1 MTTRSGS
8 TVPSSTTAGRVVVA
22 SGRSGRRR
30 RLFEGVGFVATWVA
44 LGFLLP
50 GNSDVYLLVGIPLT
64 IGFQVLVRRRPLRE
78 LWVRD
83 GSGFRLDRR
92 GLLLATL
99 LAIVPATFGF
109 LALRAGDWPRMGWH
123 AAAVAGAVAAAYAVR
138 STSAVAVLRSAALA
152 IAIGVGGNLVVL
164 GGIHVATAAP
174 IELSAVA
181 GTVLKSLA
189 LYFPA
194 TFLIEEVAFRGA
206 LDAHV
211 QHSGDGRGWQTA
223 LLVSALWGLWHLP
236 VADGLPLPIL
246 FVFLV
251 TWHCAIGVPL
261 SFAWRR
267 TGNLAGP
274 AFAHCAIDAAR
285 NALMLGL

>member
-1 MTTRSGS
+1 M
-8 TVPSSTTAGRVVVA
+8 
-22 SGRSGRRR
+22 
-30 RLFEGVGFVATWVA
+30 FVAVWVA

-50 GNSDVYLLVGIPLT
+50 IGADAYLLLGIPLT
-64 IGFQVLVRRRPLRE
+64 IAFQVLLRRRPLRE

-83 GSGFRLDRR
+83 GPRFRLDRR
-92 GLLLATL
+92 GVALAALLAT
-99 LAIVPATFGF
+99 VPAIFGF
-109 LALRAGDWPRMGWH
+109 EALRAGDWPRVGWH
-123 AAAVAGAVAAAYAVR
+123 VAAVAGALAAAYAVR
-138 STSAVAVLRSAALA
+138 STSSVAVLRSAAVA

-164 GGIHVATAAP
+164 GGIHLATAAP
-174 IELSAVA
+174 IELSAMV

-206 LDAHV
+206 LDAHL
-211 QHSGDGRGWQTA
+211 HHPGGGRGWQTA

-236 VADGLPLPIL
+236 VADGMPLPVL
-246 FVFLV
+246 VVFLL

-267 TGNLAGP
+267 NGNLAGP
-274 AFAHCAIDAAR
+274 AFAHSVIDAVR
-285 NALMLGL
+285 NALLLGL